1 MHINLTGKWILHGT
15 KDGIKYGFSNNTGQ
29 EQTIDTPVELV

>member
-1 MHINLTGKWILHGT
+1 MGKT

-29 EQTIDTPVELV
+29 EQNIDMSLFVELV